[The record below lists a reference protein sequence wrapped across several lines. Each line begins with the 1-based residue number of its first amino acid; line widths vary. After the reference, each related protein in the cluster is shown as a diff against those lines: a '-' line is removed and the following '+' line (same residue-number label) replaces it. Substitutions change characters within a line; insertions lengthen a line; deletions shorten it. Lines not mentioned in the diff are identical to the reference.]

1 VTDNAAYPRFSDAE
15 FARRDASLQDIM
27 DLTSLQAVMAVGGV
41 YEPYSRTRRTT
52 RGTPPD
58 FTYRENMLVVRCG

>member
-1 VTDNAAYPRFSDAE
+1 
-15 FARRDASLQDIM
+15 
-27 DLTSLQAVMAVGGV
+27 MAVGGV
-41 YEPYSRTRRTT
+41 NEPYSRTRRTT